1 MHELNLTMMTDF
13 YQLTMM
19 QGYFVSGEHNKKTV
33 FDMFFRKSPEQSAYA
48 VACGLD
54 LLIKFIES
62 IHFTQEDIDFL
73 KDEGSFTS
81 EFLDYL
87 RDFRFSG
94 DIHAVPEGTIVF
106 PHEPILRVTAP
117 IIEAQ
122 FLETALLNIMNHQ
135 TLIATKAARICFAAD
150 SDPVLEFGLRRAQ
163 GPDAGILG
171 ARAAIIGGCAATSNV
186 LAGKMF
192 DVPVRGTHAHS
203 WIMSFD
209 SELTAF
215 RDYAKLYPSP
225 CILLVDT
232 YNTLKS
238 GVPNAIKVFGEMRE
252 EGRLS
257 GTYGIRLDSGDLAY
271 LSKAARVMLDEA
283 GFDKAIISA
292 SGDLDEGLIKD
303 LKHQGARITLWG
315 VGTNLI
321 TSKDCPSLGG
331 VYKISAKEG
340 NGGEM
345 VPRIKLSENPEKIT
359 NPGMKTMFRIY
370 DKKSGKMKADVIALD
385 GETIDEAKSLTLFHP
400 IATWK
405 KMELSAGTFT
415 VRELL
420 VPIFQ
425 EGKCVY
431 TSPSVMEI
439 RNYCRQELDSLWE
452 EHKRLLRPHIMPV
465 DLSAKLFDLKTRL
478 ISQMREV

>member
-19 QGYFVSGEHNKKTV
+19 QGYLMSGQHTRKAV
-33 FDMFFRKSPEQSAYA
+33 FDMFFRKNPEQSAYA
-48 VACGLD
+48 IACGLD

-62 IHFTQEDIDFL
+62 IHFSEDDIGFL
-73 KDEGSFTS
+73 EGEGSFTP

-87 RDFRFSG
+87 RTFRFGG
-94 DIHAVPEGTIVF
+94 DIHAVPEGTVVF

-135 TLIATKAARICFAAD
+135 TLIATKAARICLAAEG
-150 SDPVLEFGLRRAQ
+150 DPVLEFGLRRAQ

-192 DVPVRGTHAHS
+192 DVPIRGTHAHS

-209 SELTAF
+209 DELTAF
-215 RDYAKLYPSP
+215 REYARLYPLQ

-232 YNTLKS
+232 YDTLRS
-238 GVPNAIKVFGEMRE
+238 GVPNAIKIFSQMRK
-252 EGRLS
+252 EGRLT

-271 LSKAARVMLDEA
+271 LSKAARAMLDDA
-283 GFDKAIISA
+283 GFNNAVISA
-292 SGDLDEGLIKD
+292 SSDLDEGLIKD
-303 LKHQGARITLWG
+303 LKHQGAKITLWG

-340 NGGEM
+340 QDGEM
-345 VPRIKLSENPEKIT
+345 IPKIKLSDNPEKIT
-359 NPGMKTMFRIY
+359 NPGKKTIFRIY
-370 DKKSGKMKADVIALD
+370 DKQSGKMKADVIALE
-385 GETIDEAKSLTLFHP
+385 GEYIDASKDLTLFHP

-405 KMELSAGTFT
+405 KMGLSSGTYT

-420 VPIFQ
+420 VPIFAD
-425 EGKCVY
+425 GKCVY

-439 RNYCRQELDSLWE
+439 KRYCRQELDTLWE
-452 EHKRLLRPHIMPV
+452 EYKRLLRPHIMPV
-465 DLSAKLFDLKTRL
+465 DLSQNLFELKTRL
-478 ISQMREV
+478 IGEMQE